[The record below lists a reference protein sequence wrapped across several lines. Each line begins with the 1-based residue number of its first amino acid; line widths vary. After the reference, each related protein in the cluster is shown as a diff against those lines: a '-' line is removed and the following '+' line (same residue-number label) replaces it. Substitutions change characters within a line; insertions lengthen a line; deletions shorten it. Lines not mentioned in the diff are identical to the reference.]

1 MTTTAGP
8 RRGLDAGI
16 TGWQRV
22 SARLIWV
29 DVAAILMS
37 AVVGV
42 VVAAFLVLMF
52 GFIGAAWIGW
62 TVLALV
68 LTIAVV
74 RLVLAPRRVR
84 SIGYVLRDDDLVVRR
99 GILLSRLVAVPY
111 GRMQLIDV
119 NRGPVARLLG
129 LSELRLVTAAA
140 ASDVTLPGLTEA
152 QATELRD
159 ALVAR
164 AEERRVGL

>member
-1 MTTTAGP
+1 MTLESAP
-8 RRGLDAGI
+8 FRGLEAGI
-16 TGWQRV
+16 EGWHRV
-22 SARLIWV
+22 SPRLIWV

-37 AVVGV
+37 ALGGLVVGAFLLFV
-42 VVAAFLVLMF
+42 TNGLWFGWAVVALV
-52 GFIGAAWIGW
+52 A
-62 TVLALV
+62 VV
-68 LTIAVV
+68 AVV

-84 SIGYVLRDDDLVVRR
+84 SIGWVLRQDDLVVRR

-111 GRMQLIDV
+111 GRMQLVDV

-129 LSELRLVTAAA
+129 LAELRLVTAAA
-140 ASDVTLPGLTEA
+140 TSDVTLPGLPERDA
-152 QATELRD
+152 AELRD